1 MQSIRE
7 VEPDKPPVE
16 WQLDWSNFDQKL
28 NREYLPN
35 NYLSVGVE
43 GDIYNILYFVIIQK
57 ENYT

>member
-28 NREYLPN
+28 NREYLPKY
-35 NYLSVGVE
+35 YLSVGVE